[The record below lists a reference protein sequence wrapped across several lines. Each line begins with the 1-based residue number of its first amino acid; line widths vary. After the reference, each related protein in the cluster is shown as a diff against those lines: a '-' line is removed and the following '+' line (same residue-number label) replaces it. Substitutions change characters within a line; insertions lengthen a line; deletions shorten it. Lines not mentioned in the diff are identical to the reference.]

1 MKQRGRN
8 ALKALW
14 SKGLSV
20 LNLASERVVNFGLQ
34 GVTSH
39 DEEWESEISDG
50 EGLLSGI

>member
-1 MKQRGRN
+1 MWQECTESS
-8 ALKALW
+8 LEQ
-14 SKGLSV
+14 GLSV
-20 LNLASERVVNFGLQ
+20 LNLASERAVNFGLQ